1 MSVQNRSTLK
11 SFFRKGQMPS
21 EAHFNDLIESMI
33 NKVDDGMSKTIDDGL
48 TLSPIGVSNKLISFY
63 KSIEDKN
70 PAWSIE
76 VDSGTSNLNFND
88 HKGDSVLTLN
98 NQGKVGIKQSQPEY
112 ELDVNG
118 VAAMAGRIGT
128 FDQGKI
134 PADGKWHAVM
144 EGLDGCNAFEILAGV
159 GKRKT
164 GKYALLHATALST
177 YGKSK
182 PKIRKTQ
189 AFYGVRCNKIQ
200 IRWRGTT
207 YDYKLMMR
215 TKCSYGSDHYV
226 RFYITNLWFDNLM
239 DGSVGE
245 FGTDGESK
253 YTLRQRVE
261 SLEQKLGNN
270 GEETP

>member
-48 TLSPIGVSNKLISFY
+48 TLSPIGTSNKLISFY

-70 PAWSIE
+70 PAWSVE
-76 VDSGTSNLNFND
+76 VDSGTSNLNFKD

-98 NQGKVGIKQSQPEY
+98 NQGRIGIQQNQPRY

-118 VAAMAGRIGT
+118 VAGMTGRIGT
-128 FDQGKI
+128 LEQGQI
-134 PADGKWHAVM
+134 PADGKWHEVVVD
-144 EGLDGCNAFEILAGV
+144 LDGCNAFEIMAGV
-159 GKRKT
+159 GKQKT
-164 GKYALLHATALST
+164 GKYALLHAIAIST
-177 YGKSK
+177 YGKSR

-200 IRWRGTT
+200 VRWRGTT
-207 YDYKLMMR
+207 YNYKLMMR
-215 TKCSYGSDHYV
+215 TKCSYGSDHFV
-226 RFYITNLWFDNLM
+226 RFYLTNLWFDRFM
-239 DGSVGE
+239 DDSLGIFDGAGSK
-245 FGTDGESK
+245 K
-253 YTLRQRVE
+253 YTLKERVE
-261 SLEQKLGNN
+261 SLEQKF
-270 GEETP
+270 EKQEKKP